1 MIKGFKSILMEEVLQ
16 KNHLLSFIIYYHRRR
31 GGFGGGGGTLSIDCL
46 LTAGNEGGS

>member
-16 KNHLLSFIIYYHRRR
+16 KNHLLSFIIYYHGRR
-31 GGFGGGGGTLSIDCL
+31 GGFGGGGTLSIDYL

>member
-16 KNHLLSFIIYYHRRR
+16 KNHLLSFIIYYHGRR

>member
-1 MIKGFKSILMEEVLQ
+1 MIKGFKSVIMEEVLQ
-16 KNHLLSFIIYYHRRR
+16 KNHLLSFIIYYHGRR